1 MEAARATVRAQSLGE
16 AGSCKVLAPEK
27 RAEGFA
33 GRDVAPEA
41 AVGVLGAWGGGGL
54 LLSFV
59 LSHRAGRLG
68 CSCGGCG
75 GASALG

>member
-27 RAEGFA
+27 RAEGFT

-41 AVGVLGAWGGGGL
+41 AVGVLGA
-54 LLSFV
+54 
-59 LSHRAGRLG
+59 
-68 CSCGGCG
+68 
-75 GASALG
+75 